1 MTPPPPTNPAPSQQ
15 QLQPLNHPTSSTS
28 TTTTTTTAAAA
39 ADPSSSSETKQ
50 TSEAKS
56 AFTASLHS
64 LGANYTNELVER
76 AKVLHSNSAALSAQE
91 DQLAKTTEA
100 LRKQN
105 ESWEGIAEDARKG
118 LKEIGDVQNW
128 AEVIERELL
137 VVEETLRI
145 AEAEERERER
155 EGAGYSSSEEE
166 SGVGRRRG
174 DIDEGVNGTL
184 NGNGKVGDEEG
195 QKGKGTKGKE
205 PAATGTEKKGWFAW
219 W

>member
-1 MTPPPPTNPAPSQQ
+1 MTPPPPTNPTPTQQ
-15 QLQPLNHPTSSTS
+15 HQPQSPPPTNQS
-28 TTTTTTTAAAA
+28 TTTTTDT
-39 ADPSSSSETKQ
+39 PSSPESNKQ
-50 TSEAKS
+50 ATEAKS

-64 LGANYTNELVER
+64 LGANYTTELVER
-76 AKVLHSNSAALSAQE
+76 AKILHSNSAALTAQE
-91 DQLAKTTEA
+91 EQLAKTTEA

-145 AEAEERERER
+145 AEAEERERE
-155 EGAGYSSSEEE
+155 GYSSSISSDEENRGRGGRE
-166 SGVGRRRG
+166 EINGGVDGA
-174 DIDEGVNGTL
+174 L
-184 NGNGKVGDEEG
+184 NGNGKVGEEEG
-195 QKGKGTKGKE
+195 QKGKKVKGKE
-205 PAATGTEKKGWFAW
+205 PATGTGKKGWFSW